1 MVDVVSI
8 TALIVAIITA
18 VGTVVKET
26 NLKKLDCCFCIK
38 SDCIDENKCV
48 DKQIELLNE
57 KIKKNEMKINKN
69 KDKLNIVN
77 YKKRLSTINETP
89 PESPLSII
97 SDNLNDIT
105 IETTI

>member
-1 MVDVVSI
+1 M
-8 TALIVAIITA
+8 
-18 VGTVVKET
+18 GTVVKET
-26 NLKKLDCCFCIK
+26 NLKKCDCFCIK
-38 SDCIDENKCV
+38 SDCRDENKNV

-69 KDKLNIVN
+69 KDKLNVVQ